1 MMKVSGKSIV
11 NRLKPQLIAQL
22 DTKKG
27 GVNTQVIM
35 SSFKAEKAGEPV
47 QVASAN
53 GSTVPLCKRDVEI
66 GDYDPFQHR
75 KLDHPTSD
83 MDTFIH
89 LLKGSLGSGIL
100 AMPLAFA
107 HAGLFLGLFCTF
119 AIGII
124 CTYCVHILVKSA
136 HELCRRTKVPSLG
149 FAEVAEAAFLAGP
162 EGFRPWA
169 KFAKASINLFL
180 VIDLL
185 GCCCVYIVFV
195 AKNVKQVV
203 DVYAP
208 EEYTFDIRF
217 YMAAMLPLLIFVNL
231 IRNLKYLSPL
241 SMLANILVATGIG
254 ITFYYIFS
262 DLPSLDSQ
270 PAYESVTK
278 LPMFFGTAIFALE
291 GIGVVMPLE
300 NNMKHPSHFIG
311 CPSVLN
317 IGMFFVVSLYASTGF
332 FGFLKYGDATEGS
345 ITLNLPQD
353 DPLAQSVKLM
363 IAVAIFFTYALQFY
377 VPMEIIW
384 KALKNNFSSASQ
396 NFANYAIRIILVFIT
411 VVLAILI
418 PNLGGFISLV
428 GAVCLSMLGLIFP
441 ATIDLVTFYDDPGM
455 GKYNWRLYK
464 NLFLIFF
471 GLVGFLTGTY
481 EIWALFERR
490 KQGERLSGLGSR
502 FSFQGLPPA
511 ETRVL
516 NGEQPM
522 FRATG
527 NIDCWLT
534 HQSPVASFSLL
545 LPIGS
550 GQRNQ

>member
-1 MMKVSGKSIV
+1 MLDLGGVAICIFSSISIS
-11 NRLKPQLIAQL
+11 RLTLYLEVPLIGLVYLVLPRQTGFRSAFLCLQLLWIEFLPQLIAQL

-481 EIWALFERR
+481 VSIFEIIE
-490 KQGERLSGLGSR
+490 SY
-502 FSFQGLPPA
+502 
-511 ETRVL
+511 
-516 NGEQPM
+516 
-522 FRATG
+522 
-527 NIDCWLT
+527 
-534 HQSPVASFSLL
+534 
-545 LPIGS
+545 
-550 GQRNQ
+550 

>member
-1 MMKVSGKSIV
+1 MQCVKGDFITPLR
-11 NRLKPQLIAQL
+11 NAQLIAQV
-22 DTKKG
+22 DNKKG
-27 GVNTQVIM
+27 GVNTQVLI
-35 SSFKAEKAGEPV
+35 SSMKAEKAGESV

-53 GSTVPLCKRDVEI
+53 GSTIPLCKQDPEI

-107 HAGLFLGLFCTF
+107 NAGLYLGLVCTF
-119 AIGII
+119 AIGSI

-136 HELCRRTKVPSLG
+136 QELCRRTKIPSLG
-149 FAEVAEAAFLAGP
+149 FAEVAEVAFLNGP
-162 EGFRPWA
+162 PGFRPWA

-195 AKNVKQVV
+195 ATNVKQVV
-203 DVYAP
+203 DFYTP
-208 EEYTFDIRF
+208 KEYHFNSRL
-217 YMAAMLPLLIFVNL
+217 YMASMLPPLILINL
-231 IRNLKYLSPL
+231 IRNLKLLSPL
-241 SMLANILVATGIG
+241 SMIANVLVATGISV
-254 ITFYYIFS
+254 TFYYIIS
-262 DLPSLDSQ
+262 DLPAFDSQ
-270 PAYESVTK
+270 PAYESITK
-278 LPMFFGTAIFALE
+278 LPIFFGMAIFALE

-300 NNMKHPSHFIG
+300 NNMKNPHHFIG
-311 CPSVLN
+311 CPGVLN
-317 IGMFFVVSLYASTGF
+317 AGMFCVVIMYAATGF
-332 FGFLKYGDATEGS
+332 FGFLKYGSATQGS
-345 ITLNLPQD
+345 ITLNLPQNE
-353 DPLAQSVKLM
+353 PLAQSVKLM

-384 KALKNNFSSASQ
+384 KALKNNFSPNRQ
-396 NFANYAIRIILVFIT
+396 NLANYSIRIGLIFVT
-411 VVLAILI
+411 VTLAILI

-441 ATIDLVTFYDDPGM
+441 AVIDLVTFYDEPGL

-481 EIWALFERR
+481 VSIKEI
-490 KQGERLSGLGSR
+490 
-502 FSFQGLPPA
+502 
-511 ETRVL
+511 
-516 NGEQPM
+516 
-522 FRATG
+522 
-527 NIDCWLT
+527 ID
-534 HQSPVASFSLL
+534 SY
-545 LPIGS
+545 
-550 GQRNQ
+550 